1 MFRFSKMRLVLVLPA
16 FLGVLL
22 IPARAAAQD
31 DPNETPLGDIA
42 RNLRKKGL
50 PPQPGQQV
58 IDDDNLPQVMEQA
71 DSRHGF
77 GSSLK
82 FLMAGEGKG
91 FQIAAPDVTCSL
103 SFTANVK
110 SLLSS
115 QYSQMELPPSEVAK
129 LEGHATIEG
138 DALTVPLINGTEW
151 HVSEVAVAL
160 TVVRKSTPRNE
171 SGLDGSLN
179 VGSIPMSQAVTGDS
193 FEQVRPEKRPDVT
206 VIYRMRAAT
215 PPWARTVFSAPLDLD
230 LASGDDWH
238 WAIVGAK
245 GYPPQSYSAGIQPKT
260 DNRAALVQS
269 PVPATLDVP
278 SSPAASLPQS
288 PQ

>member
-1 MFRFSKMRLVLVLPA
+1 MRLLFALPA
-16 FLGVLL
+16 LLAVLL
-22 IPARAAAQD
+22 MPALAAAQD
-31 DPNETPLGDIA
+31 DSNETPLGDIA

-50 PPQPGQQV
+50 PSQPGQQV
-58 IDDDNLPQVMEQA
+58 IDDDNLPQVMQQA

-115 QYSQMELPPSEVAK
+115 QYSQMELPPSAVAN

-138 DALTVPLINGTEW
+138 DALTVPIINGTDW

-160 TVVRKSTPRNE
+160 TVVRKSLPGDD
-171 SGLDGSLN
+171 SALDGS
-179 VGSIPMSQAVTGDS
+179 MAGDS
-193 FEQVRPEKRPDVT
+193 FQQVRPEKKPDVT

-230 LASGDDWH
+230 LASGDEWH

-245 GYPPQSYSAGIQPKT
+245 GYPPQNYSAGTPTKT
-260 DNRAALVQS
+260 DNHAALVQS
-269 PVPATLDVP
+269 PAPASLDVP
-278 SSPAASLPQS
+278 SSPAALLPTGSQ
-288 PQ
+288 

>member
-1 MFRFSKMRLVLVLPA
+1 MFRLLTMRLLFALPILLA
-16 FLGVLL
+16 VLL
-22 IPARAAAQD
+22 MPALAVAQD

-42 RNLRKKGL
+42 RNLRKKGS
-50 PPQPGQQV
+50 PSQPGQQV
-58 IDDDNLPQVMEQA
+58 IDDDNLPQVMQQA

-82 FLMAGEGKG
+82 FLMAGEGRG

-110 SLLSS
+110 SLLSG
-115 QYSQMELPPSEVAK
+115 QYSQMELPPSAVAN

-138 DALTVPLINGTEW
+138 DALTVPIINGTDW

-160 TVVRKSTPRNE
+160 TVVRKSPPGDD
-171 SGLDGSLN
+171 SALDGS
-179 VGSIPMSQAVTGDS
+179 MAGDS
-193 FEQVRPEKRPDVT
+193 FQQVRPEKKPDVT

-230 LASGDDWH
+230 LASEDEWH

-245 GYPPQSYSAGIQPKT
+245 GYPPQNYSAGTPTKT
-260 DNRAALVQS
+260 DNHAALVQS
-269 PVPATLDVP
+269 PAPASLDVP
-278 SSPAASLPQS
+278 SSPAALLPTGSQ
-288 PQ
+288 